1 VFRRITKSR
10 AWGVLSERLGR
21 KEVSELVDGERGCWV
36 ESRERVLRE
45 RRETIESN
53 FLEFSLEKRENKYY

>member
-1 VFRRITKSR
+1 MGCFVRASR
-10 AWGVLSERLGR
+10 PQ
-21 KEVSELVDGERGCWV
+21 VSELVDGKRGCWV
-36 ESRERVLRE
+36 ESWERVLRE